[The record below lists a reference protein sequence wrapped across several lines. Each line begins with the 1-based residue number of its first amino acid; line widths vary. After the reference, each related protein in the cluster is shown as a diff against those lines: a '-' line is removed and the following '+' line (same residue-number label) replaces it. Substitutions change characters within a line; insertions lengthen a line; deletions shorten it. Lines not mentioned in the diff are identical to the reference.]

1 MQYKRKRDIEN
12 TVYSLCYDYF
22 SSDTFNKIPEL
33 VSYMSLKGLQPLISN
48 RLLYERY
55 ANYHIQIRHLQFR
68 LFFFFFFA
76 SSFLL
81 LFQNEKKILLEYLNC
96 NYLRS
101 GWATISDG
109 LTTICF
115 GYW

>member
-33 VSYMSLKGLQPLISN
+33 VSYMSLKGLQPLISK
-48 RLLYERY
+48 LLYERY

-68 LFFFFFFA
+68 LSHLA
-76 SSFLL
+76 LKL
-81 LFQNEKKILLEYLNC
+81 NKK
-96 NYLRS
+96 S
-101 GWATISDG
+101 TTSIS
-109 LTTICF
+109 INVHR
-115 GYW
+115 